1 MRVAMS
7 LFIVLF
13 VIALCVMPA
22 AAQSND
28 GMDEEPEFPPEPLP
42 EYPQPTGTITGI
54 VMSSVGSH
62 AVPDAVVTLY
72 DEYGNFAPV
81 PNNPQQSSSG
91 IGNNAGIYT
100 FFDVPYGI
108 YNVTAEK
115 GGIVFFAI
123 VDVSGGTATANIV
136 LPEYVETEPAYQPEP
151 VPSPLPRPYYTY
163 VPIKVGKTA
172 VPPRTEEGLPVGLA
186 VVGGI
191 GALLLYGRRNEEE

>member
-1 MRVAMS
+1 MS
-7 LFIVLF
+7 LFVVFIVVVLS
-13 VIALCVMPA
+13 ALPA
-22 AAQSND
+22 MAQD
-28 GMDEEPEFPPEPLP
+28 DTDMDEEPEYPIEPLP
-42 EYPQPTGTITGI
+42 EYPQPAGTITGI
-54 VMSSVGSH
+54 VLSSVGSH

-72 DEYGNFAPV
+72 DEYGNLAPV
-81 PNNPQQSSSG
+81 PENPQQSSSG
-91 IGNNAGIYT
+91 IGNNAGVYT

-115 GGIVFFAI
+115 GGILFFAI

-136 LPEYVETEPAYQPEP
+136 LPEYVETEPAYQPDLG
-151 VPSPLPRPYYTY
+151 PSPLSRPYFTY

-191 GALLLYGRRNEEE
+191 GALLLYGRRYGD

>member
-7 LFIVLF
+7 LFIVLI

-54 VMSSVGSH
+54 VLSSVGSH

-136 LPEYVETEPAYQPEP
+136 LPEYVETEPAYRPDLGSPPVQKPYITFVPVMVGRVAQP
-151 VPSPLPRPYYTY
+151 SG
-163 VPIKVGKTA
+163 I
-172 VPPRTEEGLPVGLA
+172 EEGLPVGLA

-191 GALLLYGRRNEEE
+191 GALLLYGRRYGED